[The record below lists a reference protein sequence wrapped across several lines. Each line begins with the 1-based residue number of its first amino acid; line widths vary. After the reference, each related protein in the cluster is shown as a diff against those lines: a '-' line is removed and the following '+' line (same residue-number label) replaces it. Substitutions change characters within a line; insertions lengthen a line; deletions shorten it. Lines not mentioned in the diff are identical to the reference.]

1 MTKELTPLIDAQIQ
15 VIKASIERR
24 AHELE
29 EAYMN
34 VLIQAGPVFQCA
46 DAMKKSIDE
55 ILEALRADHF
65 AKAAG
70 LGYRD
75 FAANF
80 IWMQRCLGGL
90 NDAAMECS
98 DTVSLV
104 DMDCHLAFEQVYPM
118 VNEYFAS
125 LRGSR

>member
-1 MTKELTPLIDAQIQ
+1 MTKELTPLNDSQIQ
-15 VIKASIERR
+15 AIKASIERR

-34 VLIQAGPVFQCA
+34 VLIQTGPVSQCA
-46 DAMKKSIDE
+46 DAMKRSIDE
-55 ILEALRADHF
+55 ILETMRADQF
-65 AKAAG
+65 AMAAS

-75 FAANF
+75 FADNF

-90 NDAAMECS
+90 NDAAMKCS
-98 DTVSLV
+98 EAVSLV
-104 DMDCHLAFEQVYPM
+104 AMDCHLAFEQVYPM
-118 VNEYFAS
+118 VSEYFAS